1 MSKMHDW
8 RKTKIMLL
16 QKLNNNKLK
25 NTIMLQSKYSILNQ
39 KKNESYMSKIFML
52 QLIHIYKRNDS
63 LNKIMNISKLNYFI
77 NKETNFKCL

>member
-1 MSKMHDW
+1 MEKN
-8 RKTKIMLL
+8 KNNVIVETY
-16 QKLNNNKLK
+16 NNKLK
-25 NTIMLQSKYSILNQ
+25 HHNHAINQ
-39 KKNESYMSKIFML
+39 IFNFKSEKKNESYMSKIFML

>member
-1 MSKMHDW
+1 
-8 RKTKIMLL
+8 
-16 QKLNNNKLK
+16 
-25 NTIMLQSKYSILNQ
+25 MLQSKYSILNQ